1 MPTLTFL
8 FNRVLEI
15 LAREIGKE
23 KEIKDFQTGKEEE
36 IKLLFFFFADDMIL
50 HIKTPKDSQNTA
62 RTSQQVQ

>member
-23 KEIKDFQTGKEEE
+23 KEIKF
-36 IKLLFFFFADDMIL
+36 LFFFFADDMIL

>member
-36 IKLLFFFFADDMIL
+36 IKLLFFFFC
-50 HIKTPKDSQNTA
+50 
-62 RTSQQVQ
+62 R